1 MEQNRNFLG
10 LAVTK
15 VDLDTLRY
23 RVSRLERGSSPL
35 ADARFPTGSQAID
48 AALGGG
54 LVRGALHEVFAEGM
68 AHEPAAAAF
77 AIALALRASD
87 ASGRTAS
94 DRRPIVWVRQDFVG
108 LEIGEIHAPGLAEL
122 GLSPD
127 RLILVRA
134 RDGPSVLRAGEEAA
148 RCPPLGA
155 VLVEPWG
162 NPKTLDL
169 VATRR
174 LQLAA
179 ARADL
184 PVFMVRA
191 GGTPTPSAAAT
202 RWSIRAAL
210 SRPFAA
216 EAPGRPCFV
225 ADLLKDR
232 AGAAGRGWTVEWNRD
247 RLAFT
252 DIPADGAALPRSVA
266 SLPAGGPGD
275 APERAREGRR
285 AG

>member
-1 MEQNRNFLG
+1 VKAELE
-10 LAVTK
+10 A
-15 VDLDTLRY
+15 LRE
-23 RVSRLERGSSPL
+23 RVARLERGSSPVSGP
-35 ADARFPTGSQAID
+35 AAGARFSTGSRAID
-48 AALGGG
+48 TALGGG
-54 LVRGALHEVFAEGM
+54 LSRGALHEVFAEGM
-68 AHEPAAAAF
+68 ADEPAAAAF
-77 AIALALRASD
+77 AIMLALRASD
-87 ASGRTAS
+87 AK
-94 DRRPIVWVRQDFVG
+94 PIVWVRQDFVG
-108 LEIGEIHAPGLAEL
+108 LEMGEIYAPGLVEL

-174 LQLAA
+174 LALAA

-184 PVFMVRA
+184 PVLMVRA
-191 GGTPTPSAAAT
+191 GGTPTPSAAAS
-202 RWSIRAAL
+202 RWRVRSAP
-210 SRPFAA
+210 SRQMEA
-216 EAPGRPCFV
+216 EAPGHPCFV
-225 ADLLKDR
+225 ADLLRDR

-252 DIPADGAALPRSVA
+252 DIPFTGIPISDISGSDAALPGHVVSA
-266 SLPAGGPGD
+266 AAGGPD
-275 APERAREGRR
+275 HPAEERR

>member
-1 MEQNRNFLG
+1 MEQNRNSRAADVARVELE
-10 LAVTK
+10 A
-15 VDLDTLRY
+15 LRE
-23 RVSRLERGSSPL
+23 RVSRLERGSSPV
-35 ADARFPTGSQAID
+35 AAACFETGSRALD

-54 LVRGALHEVFAEGM
+54 LARGALHEIFAEGM
-68 AHEPAAAAF
+68 ADEPAAAAF
-77 AIALALRASD
+77 AVTLALR
-87 ASGRTAS
+87 AS

-108 LEIGEIHAPGLAEL
+108 LEMGEIYAPGLAEL
-122 GLSPD
+122 GLSPE

-134 RDGPSVLRAGEEAA
+134 RDGPSVLKAGEEAA

-174 LQLAA
+174 LSLAA
-179 ARADL
+179 ARTNL

-191 GGTPTPSAAAT
+191 GGTPTPSAAAS
-202 RWSIRAAL
+202 RWSIRSAP

-216 EAPGRPCFV
+216 DAPGHPCFV
-225 ADLLKDR
+225 AELLKDR
-232 AGAAGRGWTVEWNRD
+232 AGAAGQGWTVEWNRD
-247 RLAFT
+247 ARAFT
-252 DIPADGAALPRSVA
+252 DITGNAAALSRRLVSVA
-266 SLPAGGPGD
+266 AGGPGD
-275 APERAREGRR
+275 AAGEQRR